1 MVLDAYKMGEKFMQQ
16 KTLKNEVILNGVALH
31 SGKQVQMIIKPAP
44 ENSGINFYRSD
55 MKSLE
60 KIPALYNNVGATHL
74 RNTTIGK
81 LELAHVQTIEHI
93 MASLYIAE
101 IDNADI
107 FIDNQETPIMD
118 GCAVSFLEAIQKVG
132 TVSQNNNRKFLRVL
146 KKVRVDEN
154 DLYVSLEPDE
164 KLVVNARLIYPFPMI
179 GDQVYDTE
187 ITPETFA
194 SEIAMCRTFG
204 RMDEYEYLKSQGMA
218 RGASVENVIVID
230 DTNVLNP
237 EPFGLRYKDEFVR
250 HKIID
255 AVGDLYTSGYRI
267 LGRME
272 SYKGSHSL
280 NNKLLY
286 QLFSDKL
293 NYEIIE

>member
-1 MVLDAYKMGEKFMQQ
+1 MGKKLMQQ
-16 KTLKNEVILNGVALH
+16 KTLKNTVILDGVALH
-31 SGKQVQMIIKPAP
+31 SGKQVQMIIKPAA

-55 MKSLE
+55 MDNLE

-81 LELAHVQTIEHI
+81 LEAAHVQTIEHI
-93 MASLYIAE
+93 MASLYIAGV
-101 IDNADI
+101 DNADV
-107 FIDNQETPIMD
+107 FVDNPETPIMD
-118 GCAVSFLEAIQKVG
+118 GCAVSFLEALQKVG
-132 TVSQNNNRKFLRVL
+132 TINQNKNRRFLRVL

-154 DLYVSLEPDE
+154 DSYVSIEPDSN
-164 KLVVNARLIYPFPMI
+164 LVINARLIYPFPMI
-179 GDQVYDTE
+179 GDQAFDVE

-204 RMDEYEYLKSQGMA
+204 RMDEYEYLKSNGMA

-230 DTNVLNP
+230 DSNVLNP
-237 EPFGLRYKDEFVR
+237 EPYGLRYPDEFVR

-255 AVGDLYTSGYRI
+255 AVGDLYTSGYRV

-272 SYKGSHSL
+272 SYKGSHAL

-286 QLFSDKL
+286 ALFSDKS